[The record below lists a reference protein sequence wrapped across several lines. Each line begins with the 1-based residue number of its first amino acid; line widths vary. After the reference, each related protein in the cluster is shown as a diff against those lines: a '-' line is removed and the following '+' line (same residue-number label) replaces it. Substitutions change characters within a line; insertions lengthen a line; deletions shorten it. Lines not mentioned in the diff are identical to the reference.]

1 MTKIHHN
8 TLKKAA
14 KYGLEF
20 KWDNDGKAWYL
31 ERQGHVFGIATD
43 PKDALDLAILT
54 LNDEQ
59 QVIPMK
65 PKRARAEAAKKAKA
79 ARRKA
84 RKPAG
89 DDMDEDGDEGT
100 ELRSVIK
107 AKYRVK
113 YQPHKMTCGDE
124 LAQKVRA
131 KFMTVKD
138 PDTGK
143 PRLDFDR
150 FVDFA
155 KRNECW
161 VEGYRSLRNRD
172 GSRNNGMIRM
182 NVLNRLRARVGKGEE
197 IRW

>member
-14 KYGLEF
+14 KYGLSF
-20 KWDNDGKAWYL
+20 MHDMATG
-31 ERQGHVFGIATD
+31 QFQVFCPANNTGELASAAD
-43 PKDALDLAILT
+43 PKDALDLAILALQT
-54 LNDEQ
+54 PGGDPIEGTK
-59 QVIPMK
+59 PARK
-65 PKRARAEAAKKAKA
+65 PKKPAK
-79 ARRKA
+79 RKA

-89 DDMDEDGDEGT
+89 DDMDEDGDEGA
-100 ELRSVIK
+100 ELRSVVK

-150 FVDFA
+150 FVEFA

-182 NVLNRLRARVGKGEE
+182 NVLNRLRARVRKEKE